1 MLFVTSSEPKPSDP
15 STPGPEPPSPPQQR
29 RRRRWVVRL
38 LQLAVLV
45 AGAIAFTRYVT
56 AGSQTSFD
64 GPVAVVERGS
74 VVERTVVVGRIVP
87 RDEVQVRPTINGLLT
102 EVLVTPGQSV
112 EEGELVATVRPV
124 ADPVSLAN
132 ARNRVDRAVIRLE
145 AAQRDVAR
153 RNAANRGGA
162 QAVSREQVNRL
173 EDDVA
178 LARADLAAARR
189 EVTLLARGSSSAE
202 GQASTRVVSPIS
214 GTVLDVPVTVG
225 TFVSATNSFR
235 DGTAVALVAEMDDLL
250 FKGRVDEA
258 HVDALRIGMRLEL
271 QVGARSGERLT
282 AVLEHIA
289 TQASIRGA
297 EDSESAAAGGGVTT
311 FEIWASLDSGELD
324 QLRSGYSATA
334 EIIVDQ
340 REDVLLVDE
349 GSLVFNGGSAFVYVV
364 NEQKELDR
372 RPVQLGLS
380 DGMRIEVLEGLDLG
394 ERVALQL
401 DRAERD

>member
-1 MLFVTSSEPKPSDP
+1 M
-15 STPGPEPPSPPQQR
+15 
-29 RRRRWVVRL
+29 

-178 LARADLAAARR
+178 LARTDLAAARR